1 MVGFKELL
9 QKSNEKCSNVGKEKA
24 AKYYQA
30 NKDVLKEKARN
41 KYKYLSE
48 KKRSKKRV
56 QQEKV

>member
-1 MVGFKELL
+1 MVCFKELL
-9 QKSNEKCSNVGKEKA
+9 QKSKEKCGNVGKEKA
-24 AKYYQA
+24 TKYYQA

-41 KYKYLSE
+41 KYKYLPE